1 MQTKGE
7 GGRHE
12 WMVPSPNK
20 TDIDALILFEQRV
33 NLVNG
38 PVILLQ
44 LARILVPLQ
53 LTNFYPGSTQ
63 GGHSAVAGW
72 SWAPVGIA
80 HSIKLHAMLFRSR
93 PVTLCR

>member
-7 GGRHE
+7 GGAKTNKFVDVVNG
-12 WMVPSPNK
+12 WSPPHPK

-44 LARILVPLQ
+44 LARILVPLR
-53 LTNFYPGSTQ
+53 LSNFYPVSVQ
-63 GGHSAVAGW
+63 G
-72 SWAPVGIA
+72 
-80 HSIKLHAMLFRSR
+80 RSQ
-93 PVTLCR
+93 LGQLI

>member
-1 MQTKGE
+1 MNG
-7 GGRHE
+7 
-12 WMVPSPNK
+12 WSLLPK

-44 LARILVPLQ
+44 LARILVPLH

-72 SWAPVGIA
+72 LVMGTSWDGSHNFNLKVACYV
-80 HSIKLHAMLFRSR
+80 
-93 PVTLCR
+93 V